1 MTSQYENLWNF
12 QPLWLLIVAAVG
24 GRTAIKF
31 LLSMS
36 TMPIEKNIGAFIAQ
50 HTFAPIVYADGK
62 VNKNVIPMIQPSNVV
77 TFHP

>member
-1 MTSQYENLWNF
+1 
-12 QPLWLLIVAAVG
+12 
-24 GRTAIKF
+24 
-31 LLSMS
+31 
-36 TMPIEKNIGAFIAQ
+36 MPIEKNIGAFIAQ